1 MCFLIMC
8 LDSLSEKPCIKSIM
22 VGLDILCKKIK
33 CVFYFEKNML
43 KLFLV
48 VIYFNT
54 C

>member
-8 LDSLSEKPCIKSIM
+8 LDSLSEKPFIKSIM
-22 VGLDILCKKIK
+22 VGLDILCKKY
-33 CVFYFEKNML
+33 VFYFEKNMV

>member
-22 VGLDILCKKIK
+22 VGLDILCKKSN
-33 CVFYFEKNML
+33 VLYFEKNMV